1 MNNDDDYK
9 KSEQE
14 TLRVALEKQ
23 QQEIENTEKAIVE
36 LGDTIRA
43 DLQEQHASEVA
54 RQEEEL
60 TIQKEELDEAKK
72 QTVLS
77 EQALWRSNLG
87 IVIGIAGLVVSLVAL
102 VFSVLPFVFG

>member
-9 KSEQE
+9 KTEQE

-36 LGDTIRA
+36 LGDSIRA
-43 DLQEQHASEVA
+43 ELQEEHASEVA

-60 TIQKEELDEAKK
+60 SIQKKELDEAKK

-87 IVIGIAGLVVSLVAL
+87 IVIGIAGLVVSIAAL
-102 VFSVLPFVFG
+102 ILAVLPFFSE